1 MRISTKMIIGYVL
14 LIVLPFLLFTVF
26 VYMQLY
32 DKLLTQYQLSNQQNI
47 EQLAGNLDSTL
58 GKIESLQSIYQNNA
72 ALIDYLRDEYTDD
85 RDLIY
90 FYLREISPAIS
101 FATLAEPSVQ
111 SLTIYPKSQKRL
123 LTVTGFRPFYNIYD
137 KLSRDEINA
146 LRPSQGLWKK
156 SVSAKE
162 ISLTYYQ
169 KIYNDTFTR
178 DLGIIE
184 LSVEPKLLGDFMQNI
199 RDVHRD
205 NAILLM
211 DKQGNSV
218 DTPFQSNIPQS
229 QISNIMADI
238 HSGASKSF
246 LAWHDQLLV
255 NSVSIPRLGLTVIE
269 INKQN
274 VLFEFLRVKQLWVAG
289 GFLLLGLLSVS
300 YYLIVSSLT
309 KRIVMLSRHMRKVGQ
324 DSLGKHFAG
333 HTGRDEIGF
342 LITSYNA
349 MITRIDEL
357 VYRVQKVE
365 LLKKEADFK
374 MLQAQIQP
382 HFLYNTLETMRMLAR
397 SNQGRVVAEMAFSLG
412 NLLRYSL
419 SKNTDTILKEELEQI
434 RSYMS
439 IHQIRMK
446 DLIFDL
452 DVEESVL
459 TVSCPRFILQPLVEN
474 SMIHGLSRKRG
485 VKRIGVSIKK
495 EVDRMMIEVEDN
507 GAGIEPDKLVVLK
520 RILNGD
526 IGDGVIET
534 QGTGIGLSNVAERVR
549 AYFGP
554 NSEINIINTPGKGT
568 RCTLKLTMKEN
579 GHAQA
584 DDRGR

>member
-1 MRISTKMIIGYVL
+1 MRISTKIVGYVL
-14 LIVLPFLLFTVF
+14 LIVLPFLLFAVF
-26 VYMQLY
+26 IYMQLF

-123 LTVTGFRPFYNIYD
+123 LTVNGFRPFYNIYE
-137 KLSRDEINA
+137 KLSYDEINA
-146 LRPSQGLWKK
+146 LRPSKGLWKK
-156 SVSAKE
+156 SVNAKE

-169 KIYNDTFTR
+169 KIYNDTYTR

-184 LSVEPKLLGDFMQNI
+184 LAVEPKLLGDFMQNI

-211 DKQGNSV
+211 DKQGNAV
-218 DTPFQSNIPQS
+218 DTPFQSNILQS

-238 HSGASKSF
+238 HSGVSKSF

-269 INKQN
+269 INKQKL
-274 VLFEFLRVKQLWVAG
+274 LFEFLRVKQLWVAG

-300 YYLIVSSLT
+300 YYLIVSSFT
-309 KRIVMLSRHMRKVGQ
+309 KRIVMLSRHMRKVGP

-333 HTGRDEIGF
+333 HTGTDEIGF

-374 MLQAQIQP
+374 MLQTQIQP

-397 SNQGRVVAEMAFSLG
+397 SNQGRIVAEMAFSLG

-452 DVEESVL
+452 DVEEGVL
-459 TVSCPRFILQPLVEN
+459 SVSCPRFILQPIVEN

-495 EVDRMMIEVEDN
+495 EDDRMVIEVEDN
-507 GAGIEPDKLVVLK
+507 GAGIESAKLVVLQ
-520 RILNGD
+520 RIVNGD
-526 IGDGVIET
+526 IGDGIIET
-534 QGTGIGLSNVAERVR
+534 QGTGIGLSNVEERVR

-554 NSEINIINTPGKGT
+554 NSEIHIISTPGKGT
-568 RCTLKLTMKEN
+568 RCTLKLAMKEN